1 MKEIAYTDFTVL
13 IFHLNIQ
20 AFGGG
25 KELTTQLYFK
35 NDVPP
40 SFEDYVSSRGSQFP
54 QKVQAT
60 SRGRTITFDIVM
72 DV

>member
-1 MKEIAYTDFTVL
+1 MTDFTIL
-13 IFHLNIQ
+13 IFHINIQ
-20 AFGGG
+20 AVGGG

-40 SFEDYVSSRGSQFP
+40 SFEDYVSGRGSQFP
-54 QKVQAT
+54 QRVQAT
-60 SRGRTITFDIVM
+60 SRGRKITFDIVM